1 MFPSQKRDRSRRR
14 STSES
19 AHPPPAPADASPG
32 NDAMSAIG
40 DTPQNSPALA
50 MLQAEIGK
58 TLARDRDLR
67 KTLQACT
74 EIIVRHA
81 EVALTRIWVFQGSV
95 MKLQA
100 SAGLLVHEDDARA
113 QVPVGQ
119 FTIGHVART
128 RQGVLTNSI
137 LDHPHIHDKEK
148 SRREGLTA
156 FAGCPLLVDNELE
169 GILAVFDNKPIS
181 APTFDVLTTLAHDL
195 GLAVK
200 RHCLDGERDTLVD
213 RRTADLRTE
222 HAVIITNPDGT
233 ITDWNNGAEVC
244 FGYRREEALGQSLNI
259 LTPLDRA
266 DEQRD
271 LMIRVARG
279 EQVCRPETVRQQKT
293 GRSIDVRLTVSPLRD
308 AAGVAIGAITVAHDL
323 LDFKLLQQQFCLAQ
337 KMEVLGQLAGG
348 VAHDFNNLLTVI
360 LGYSELGLRRL
371 EGPSFPSSSLGTSSI
386 REVLG
391 EIQKAGER
399 AGTLTRQLLAFS
411 RKNLLEPK
419 VLDLNA
425 VVSDTEKMLRR
436 LIGEDIL
443 MTTHLAPSLKPVNID
458 PGQMQQVILN
468 LAVNARDAMPQG
480 GRLTIETANI
490 TLTQFETSN
499 GLETSEVSAAHGA
512 PGDYVL
518 FAMSDTGVGMNAATK
533 ARIFEPLF
541 TTKGP
546 GKGTGLGLAT
556 VNCIVKQY
564 GGHIDVHSQPGHGA
578 TFKVYLPQAQESFS
592 SKKSSSLLPTIKR
605 GSETI
610 LLVEDEPAVRRV
622 AKHVLELNG
631 YNVLVAMDGEEAV
644 RLVESHDR
652 CIHLLVCDVVMPH
665 LGGRP
670 LAERLLALKPD
681 LKVLFVSGYIND
693 AIVRHGVLDSD
704 FAFLQKPFTASA
716 LAQKVRDV
724 LDQPVKGGS

>member
-14 STSES
+14 PAPES
-19 AHPPPAPADASPG
+19 AHPPPAPADNSPG
-32 NDAMSAIG
+32 NDPASSIG
-40 DTPQNSPALA
+40 DTPQNSAALA
-50 MLQAEIGK
+50 TLQAEIGK
-58 TLARDRDLR
+58 ALARDRDLR

-81 EVALTRIWVFQGSV
+81 EVALTRIWVFQGGV

-100 SAGLLVHEDDARA
+100 SAGLLVHQDDARA

-137 LDHPHIHDKEK
+137 LDHPHIHDKEW

-169 GILAVFDNKPIS
+169 GILAVFDNKPIPV
-181 APTFDVLTTLAHDL
+181 PTFDVLTALARDL
-195 GLAVK
+195 GLAVR
-200 RHCLDGERDTLVD
+200 RHCVDEKCNTLVD
-213 RRTADLRTE
+213 RRTPDIRTE
-222 HAVIITNPDGT
+222 HAVIVTNREGT
-233 ITDWNNGAEVC
+233 ITDWNSGAEEC
-244 FGYRREEALGQSLNI
+244 FGYRREEAIGQ
-259 LTPLDRA
+259 PLDILAPPDRT

-271 LMIRVARG
+271 IMRRVAHG
-279 EQVCRPETVRQQKT
+279 EQVCRPETIRQHKT
-293 GRSIDVRLTVSPLRD
+293 GRSIDVRLTVFPLRD
-308 AAGVAIGAITVAHDL
+308 AAGIAIGAITVAHDL
-323 LDFKLLQQQFCLAQ
+323 LEFKLLQQQFCLAQ
-337 KMEVLGQLAGG
+337 KMEVFGHLAGG

-360 LGYSELGLRRL
+360 LGNSELGLRRL
-371 EGPSFPSSSLGTSSI
+371 TPNDAM
-386 REVLG
+386 RELLG
-391 EIQKAGER
+391 EIHKAAER

-443 MTTHLAPSLKPVNID
+443 MTTRLAPSLKPVKIN
-458 PGQMQQVILN
+458 PGHMQQVILN
-468 LAVNARDAMPQG
+468 LAVNARDAMPEG

-490 TLTQFETSN
+490 TLTQSETSN
-499 GLETSEVSAAHGA
+499 GLETSEVSAAQIV

-518 FAMSDTGVGMNAATK
+518 LAMSDTGAGMNAATK

-556 VNCIVKQY
+556 VDSIVKQY
-564 GGHIDVHSQPGHGA
+564 GGHIDVYSQPGHGA
-578 TFKVYLPQAQESFS
+578 TFKVYLPQARESLSPKKANS
-592 SKKSSSLLPTIKR
+592 SLPTIKR

-610 LLVEDEPAVRRV
+610 LLVEDEPAVRKV
-622 AKHVLELNG
+622 AKNVLELNG
-631 YNVLVAMDGEEAV
+631 YNVLVAADGDEAV
-644 RLVESHDR
+644 RVAESHDGPL
-652 CIHLLVCDVVMPH
+652 HLLVSDMVMPH

-670 LAERLLALKPD
+670 LAERLLALKPH
-681 LKVLFVSGYIND
+681 LKVLFLSGYLND
-693 AIVRHGVLDSD
+693 AIVRHDVLDSD

-724 LDQPVKGGS
+724 LDQPVQGA

>member
-14 STSES
+14 PTPES

-32 NDAMSAIG
+32 NDPMSSIG
-40 DTPQNSPALA
+40 DTPQNSAALA

-58 TLARDRDLR
+58 ALARDRDLR
-67 KTLQACT
+67 RTLQACT

-81 EVALTRIWVFQGSV
+81 EVALTRIWVFQGGV

-100 SAGLLVHEDDARA
+100 SAGLLVHQDDARA
-113 QVPVGQ
+113 HVPVGQ

-137 LDHPHIHDKEK
+137 RDHPHIHDKEW

-169 GILAVFDNKPIS
+169 GILAVFDNKPIP
-181 APTFDVLTTLAHDL
+181 APTFDVLTTLARDL
-195 GLAVK
+195 GLVIK
-200 RHCLDGERDTLVD
+200 RHCVDDERDTLPD
-213 RRTADLRTE
+213 PRAAGLRTE
-222 HAVIITNPDGT
+222 HAVIVTNRDGT
-233 ITDWNNGAEVC
+233 ITDWNNGAEEC
-244 FGYRREEALGQSLNI
+244 FGYRREEALGQPLDI
-259 LTPLDRA
+259 LAPPDRA

-271 LMIRVARG
+271 IMIRALRG
-279 EQVCRPETVRQQKT
+279 EQVCRPETVRQHKT
-293 GRSIDVRLTVSPLRD
+293 GRSIDVCLTVSPLRD
-308 AAGVAIGAITVAHDL
+308 AAGVPIGAITVAHDL
-323 LDFKLLQQQFCLAQ
+323 LEFKLLQQQFCLAQ
-337 KMEVLGQLAGG
+337 KMEVFGQLAGG

-371 EGPSFPSSSLGTSSI
+371 RPNDAI

-443 MTTHLAPSLKPVNID
+443 MTTLLAPSLKPVKID

-468 LAVNARDAMPQG
+468 LAVNARDAMPKG

-490 TLTQFETSN
+490 TLTQSETSD

-512 PGDYVL
+512 HGDYVV

-556 VNCIVKQY
+556 VNSIVKQY
-564 GGHIDVHSQPGHGA
+564 AGHIDVYSQPGHGA
-578 TFKVYLPQAQESFS
+578 TFKVYLPQVQEALS
-592 SKKSSSLLPTIKR
+592 SKKSNSLLPTIKR

-610 LLVEDEPAVRRV
+610 ILVEDEPAVRAV
-622 AKHVLELNG
+622 AEHVLELNG
-631 YNVLVAMDGEEAV
+631 YNVLVAMDGDEAV
-644 RLVESHDR
+644 RLVESHDGP
-652 CIHLLVCDVVMPH
+652 IHLLVSDVVMPH
-665 LGGRP
+665 LGGRL
-670 LAERLLALKPD
+670 LAERLLALKPH
-681 LKVLFVSGYIND
+681 LKVLFLSGYTND

-704 FAFLQKPFTASA
+704 FAFLQKPFTTSA

-724 LDQPVKGGS
+724 LDRPVQNGP